1 MKILITGGCGFIGS
15 HLVPYL
21 LEKEFAVKIVD
32 NFSNAEPGNLGEYL
46 NHNNLEL
53 MENDIINENNDW
65 DLIFS
70 DVDRV
75 VHLAGP
81 ISVAESITDSD
92 KYFNNIVTGTYNIL
106 KYSRLNSVKKLV
118 YAMTAACY
126 GEANFFPTSEE
137 HKKCPDSSYALMKL
151 LAEEM
156 LINWGKIYNLNT
168 ISLRLFNLYGERSGA
183 LFGLF
188 VEKKRLEDPLTI
200 IGDGTQERDFVC
212 IDDVVKAFEKALF
225 TNISGRSYNI
235 SSGKPINLN
244 SIARFFDCDI
254 EYIEPRKYEFNRNH
268 GDISA
273 AKNDLNWEPQYMPEI
288 GIPMVLDRIFGN
300 K

>member
-32 NFSNAEPGNLGEYL
+32 NFSNGEPDNLGKNL
-46 NHNNLEL
+46 HHKNLEL
-53 MENDIINENNDW
+53 IETDIVNENIDW

-81 ISVAESITDSD
+81 ISVAESITNPD

-126 GEANFFPTSEE
+126 GDANFFPTSEE

-183 LFGLF
+183 LFGL
-188 VEKKRLEDPLTI
+188 
-200 IGDGTQERDFVC
+200 
-212 IDDVVKAFEKALF
+212 
-225 TNISGRSYNI
+225 
-235 SSGKPINLN
+235 
-244 SIARFFDCDI
+244 
-254 EYIEPRKYEFNRNH
+254 
-268 GDISA
+268 
-273 AKNDLNWEPQYMPEI
+273 
-288 GIPMVLDRIFGN
+288 
-300 K
+300 